1 MRASLQELDES
12 GVQLTGVPVRS
23 QVRRGEGVEEW
34 SVEVEGT
41 RLDKFLADGA
51 RLGSRGRAATALARG
66 KVFVNGAEVGPR
78 HAGMRLAAG
87 DRVAVWMDR
96 PGSAGVRHALPG
108 RATRRGTVEILFEDA
123 CLLVVNKPAG
133 LLTVPLPRRPQA
145 VSLYALLAGHLHP
158 RRQTPHVVHRIDR
171 DTSGLVVFAKD
182 ARTEQVLK
190 AQFIAREPERVYVA
204 VIAGR
209 FAPEQGT
216 WRDRLVWDRV
226 ARAQHETDSTD
237 RRGVEAVSLYRT
249 VEVLDGASVIEVR
262 LRTGK
267 RNQIRVQAA
276 LRGHPLLG
284 ERQYGTDLR
293 QAGRDEA
300 LAFHRQALHAWRLG
314 FAHPVDGRSLRFEAP
329 LPADM
334 TALIA
339 RLRRRSAD

>member
-1 MRASLQELDES
+1 MKAGFSLPASRS
-12 GVQLTGVPVRS
+12 VS

-41 RLDKFLADGA
+41 RLDKFLADVA
-51 RLGSRGRAATALARG
+51 RLGSRSRAATALARG

-78 HAGMRLAAG
+78 HAGIRLAAG

-96 PGSAGVRHALPG
+96 PGSAGVRHAPPG
-108 RATRRGTVEILFEDA
+108 RVTRRGSVEILFEDG

-145 VSLYALLAGHLHP
+145 VSLYALLAEHLHP
-158 RRQTPHVVHRIDR
+158 RRRTPHVVHRIDR

-204 VIAGR
+204 VIAGHP
-209 FAPEQGT
+209 APEHGT

-226 ARAQHETDSTD
+226 ARAQHETDSPD

-276 LRGHPLLG
+276 LRGHPLVG
-284 ERQYGTDLR
+284 ERQYGTRVR
-293 QAGRDEA
+293 QAGSDEA

-314 FAHPVDGRSLRFEAP
+314 FAHPVDGRSLGFEAP

-334 TALIA
+334 AALIA
-339 RLRRRSAD
+339 RLRRSAD

>member
-1 MRASLQELDES
+1 MD
-12 GVQLTGVPVRS
+12 
-23 QVRRGEGVEEW
+23 EW

-41 RLDKFLADGA
+41 RLDKFLADA
-51 RLGSRGRAATALARG
+51 SRLGSRGRAATALARG
-66 KVFVNGAEVGPR
+66 KVFVNGEEVGPR
-78 HAGMRLAAG
+78 HAGIRLAAG
-87 DRVAVWMDR
+87 DRIAVWMDR
-96 PGSAGVRHALPG
+96 PGSAGVRHAPPG
-108 RATRRGTVEILFEDA
+108 RTRRGTVGILFEDG

-133 LLTVPLPRRPQA
+133 LLTVPLPRRPEA
-145 VSLYALLAGHLHP
+145 VSLYALVAQHLHA
-158 RRQTPHVVHRIDR
+158 RRRTPHVVHRIDR

-182 ARTEQVLK
+182 ARTEQALK

-204 VIAGR
+204 VIAGCL
-209 FAPEQGT
+209 APKEGM

-226 ARAQHETDSTD
+226 ARAQLVTDSSE

-249 VEVLDGASVIEVR
+249 VEVLEGASVIQVR

-284 ERQYGTDLR
+284 EGQYGTR
-293 QAGRDEA
+293 PRPAGADEA

-314 FAHPVDGRSLRFEAP
+314 FAHPVDGRSLHFEAA